1 MKAAEDLRISAEN
14 INNMLNNSLQ
24 KISATRKR
32 TRKLKAI
39 SILRKR
45 REKKETKIEV
55 PSVFKKSVRKIQS
68 KVSSVGSNLF
78 TDILGFV
85 SLIVLGTVIT
95 NIDNI
100 KEEIDKMREKML
112 KNIEPFTDVVK
123 TVFNGVEEFISG
135 FGSLE
140 TRNEELEKI
149 KKENERLKKL
159 QSDFD
164 KIEKDFKELDK
175 TYRDVQSGKYGT
187 DAGYA
192 INKEGQLSTGE
203 TFSYD
208 ADKKTFS
215 VTQANGSIKVYPFE
229 EFFNKYS
236 STDLKNIVTRDTNA
250 LKQRFDGI
258 NERLRYDYDNQK
270 NTDSIYYN
278 DYPYKRDIKLLGSS
292 VSDRDLLGDD
302 DSLFSETT
310 TVVAVQRVIVDKGGM
325 A

>member
-32 TRKLKAI
+32 TRKLKAV
-39 SILRKR
+39 SILRKK

-68 KVSSVGSNLF
+68 KVSSVSSNLF

-100 KEEIDKMREKML
+100 KEAIDKMREKML

-123 TVFNGVEEFISG
+123 AVFSGVEEFISG
-135 FGSLE
+135 FGSFE
-140 TRNEELEKI
+140 TRNEELENI

-164 KIEKDFKELDK
+164 KIGKDFEKLDK
-175 TYRDVQSGKYGT
+175 TYKDVQSGKYGT
-187 DAGYA
+187 DAGYV
-192 INKEGQLSTGE
+192 INKDGQLSTGE

-215 VTQANGSIKVYPFE
+215 VTQENGNIKVYPFE

-236 STDLKNIVTRDTNA
+236 STDLENIVTKDPN
-250 LKQRFDGI
+250 LQQRFDNI
-258 NERLRYDYDNQK
+258 NQRLRYDYDLEK

-278 DYPYKRDIKLLGSS
+278 DYPYKSNIKLLGSR
-292 VSDRDLLGDD
+292 VSDTDLLGDD

>member
-32 TRKLKAI
+32 IRKLKAS

-55 PSVFKKSVRKIQS
+55 PSAFKKSVRKIQS

-100 KEEIDKMREKML
+100 KEAIDKMREKML

-123 TVFNGVEEFISG
+123 AVFSGVEEFISG
-135 FGSLE
+135 FGNLE
-140 TRNEELEKI
+140 TRNEELENI

-164 KIEKDFKELDK
+164 KIGKDFEKLDK
-175 TYRDVQSGKYGT
+175 TYKDVQSGKYGT
-187 DAGYA
+187 DAGYV
-192 INKEGQLSTGE
+192 INKDGQLSTGE

-208 ADKKTFS
+208 ADRKTFS
-215 VTQANGSIKVYPFE
+215 VTQENGNIKVYPFE

-236 STDLKNIVTRDTNA
+236 STDLQNIVTKDPNLQR
-250 LKQRFDGI
+250 RFDNI
-258 NERLRYDYDNQK
+258 NQRLRYDYDLQK
-270 NTDSIYYN
+270 NSDSIYYDAN
-278 DYPYKRDIKLLGSS
+278 PAFNRVKLLGSS

>member
-24 KISATRKR
+24 KISVGRQR
-32 TRKLKAI
+32 IQKLKMT
-39 SILRKR
+39 SILKDKKKKR
-45 REKKETKIEV
+45 ENKLEI

-100 KEEIDKMREKML
+100 KEAIDKMREKML

-123 TVFNGVEEFISG
+123 AVFSGVEEFISG

-164 KIEKDFKELDK
+164 KIGKDFEELDK
-175 TYRDVQSGKYGT
+175 TYKDVKSGKYGT
-187 DAGYA
+187 DAGYV
-192 INKEGQLSTGE
+192 INTEGQLSTGE

-215 VTQANGSIKVYPFE
+215 VTQANGNVKVYPFE

-236 STDLKNIVTRDTNA
+236 STDLGNIVTRDTTG
-250 LKQRFDGI
+250 LEQRFNNI
-258 NERLRYDYDNQK
+258 NERLRYDYDIEK
-270 NTDSIYYN
+270 NTDSIYYD
-278 DYPYKRDIKLLGSS
+278 DYPYKSDIKLLGSR
-292 VSDRDLLGDD
+292 VLDKNLTGDD

-310 TVVAVQRVIVDKGGM
+310 TVVAVQRVIVDKGSM